1 MSATLDLAL
10 TALHHVGILVL
21 FGVLMAEWV
30 LLCLPLSLRGIELI
44 AKVDLAYGV
53 FAGLVVA
60 AGCARVA
67 WGAKSASFY
76 LGYSVFW
83 MKLGLFVAIALIS
96 VLPTLTYLRWRRTA
110 RAGGALPGAAAVVRT
125 RRWVLLQLG
134 LFTALPVLAA
144 MMARGFGY

>member
-1 MSATLDLAL
+1 
-10 TALHHVGILVL
+10 
-21 FGVLMAEWV
+21 
-30 LLCLPLSLRGIELI
+30 
-44 AKVDLAYGV
+44 
-53 FAGLVVA
+53 
-60 AGCARVA
+60 
-67 WGAKSASFY
+67 
-76 LGYSVFW
+76 

-96 VLPTLTYLRWRRTA
+96 VLPTLTYLRWQRTA